1 MRKINVLFLIE
12 HVARELDVVTCLV
25 QKLRAQ
31 FGIGAEVK
39 SYYNDFA
46 YNLKTYRPEIVVFPF
61 FYGADNPYAIEYLVR
76 WPETIFLNLA
86 WEQLLMEV
94 DYGMKTPRDDSA
106 REMVMHICWTQKYLD
121 FLLSK
126 GAKPDHL
133 LLTGNPVMKLYDS
146 PYKNYFKSRTE
157 LASLYKI
164 DARRKWVLFPESYQY
179 AFMSEH
185 RLQEL
190 VEQDNADP
198 KLLAEAREYS
208 DRCLNLL
215 FVWANELCAKT
226 DPLFILRPRPS
237 TTPDRAMKFMRK
249 AIGSPAGNLAIIK
262 AESAREWILAA
273 DHVVSSH
280 STTLIEA
287 AIAGKPVHLFSPEDI
302 PDALTAEWH
311 DLIPLLKNRDAF
323 LQAIRQFPI
332 EPNGA
337 QLAAWARARQF
348 PENDPLDAIAKR
360 IAQLSGPTGLHE
372 PSSLPNYSRLRNGR
386 SRVEMLRHWWSKFR
400 SREDI
405 FGAQDVANRVSRW
418 RGILEA
424 SSCTPT

>member
-12 HVARELDVVTCLV
+12 HVARELDVITCLV
-25 QKLRAQ
+25 QKLRTQ
-31 FGIGAEVK
+31 FGIDAEVK
-39 SYYNDFA
+39 SYYNDFT
-46 YNLKTYRPEIVVFPF
+46 YNLETYRPEIVVFPF
-61 FYGADNPYAIEYLVR
+61 FYGADNPYAIEYLAR
-76 WPETIFLNLA
+76 WPETKFLNLA
-86 WEQLLMEV
+86 WEQILMEV

-106 REMVMHICWTQKYLD
+106 RERVMHICWTQKYFD

-146 PYKNYFKSRTE
+146 PYKNYFKSRAD

-164 DARRKWVLFPESYQY
+164 DAGRKWVLFPESYQY
-179 AFMSEH
+179 VFMSEH

-190 VEQDNADP
+190 VEEDNADP

-208 DRCLNLL
+208 NRCLNLL
-215 FVWANELCAKT
+215 FAWANELCAKT

-237 TTPDRAMKFMRK
+237 TTPERAMKFMRK
-249 AIGSPAGNLAIIK
+249 AIGAPAGNIAIIK

-287 AIAGKPVHLFSPEDI
+287 AIAGKPVHLFSPEAI

-311 DLIPLLKNRDAF
+311 DLIPLLKNRDSF

-332 EPNGA
+332 EPNGT
-337 QLAAWARARQF
+337 QLASWARARQF
-348 PENDPLDAIAKR
+348 PEHDPLDAIARR
-360 IAQLSGPTGLHE
+360 IAQLSAPTRLHE
-372 PSSLPNYSRLRNGR
+372 PSPLSDYSRLWNGR
-386 SRVEMLRHWWSKFR
+386 ILLEMLRRWWRRFI

-405 FGAQDVANRVSRW
+405 FGTREVARRVSRW
-418 RGILEA
+418 RRVLEA
-424 SSCTPT
+424 SSRTPT